1 MRPEHTIP
9 LTKPAHAFP
18 ELCIQKRE
26 RQTEKLWLTEAVSL
40 GGVREGGGEG
50 LAQILIICAYASLIL

>member
-40 GGVREGGGEG
+40 GGVREGGGKVWHKF
-50 LAQILIICAYASLIL
+50 